1 MGSFIYGV
9 LRRGG
14 DWQLHPA
21 ETQAYSTISKSFCTF
36 AVDKANTLE
45 INTYH
50 KTAWLL
56 GAGELVG
63 RKLLVQ
69 LLQHPA
75 YRRVVV
81 LMEEPLRFEH
91 EKLEVQRVSYEHLDR
106 DIPEG
111 HVHDVYYAWDATS
124 RPIRYE
130 RERFQPEQTYACMLA
145 RLASARG
152 AAQYMYLSSVGADS
166 DSTLYYR
173 QEKREVEQALEAMNW
188 WGLHIFRPALIVDER
203 SSSTWGERAADWLG
217 RSLSDLSGGFLGK
230 YRPVD
235 ALTVAKA
242 MVQGAQRLQPGIHH
256 YSSEYLQELAKSLDK
271 GLIRR
276 DGKR

>member
-1 MGSFIYGV
+1 M
-9 LRRGG
+9 
-14 DWQLHPA
+14 
-21 ETQAYSTISKSFCTF
+21 
-36 AVDKANTLE
+36 
-45 INTYH
+45 
-50 KTAWLL
+50 
-56 GAGELVG
+56 VG

-81 LMEEPLRFEH
+81 LLEEPLRFEH
-91 EKLEVQRVSYEHLDR
+91 EKLELKRVSYEHLEQHV
-106 DIPEG
+106 PQG
-111 HVHDVYYAWDATS
+111 SVHDVYYAWDATG

-130 RERFQPEQTYACMLA
+130 KDRFEPQQTYAYLLA
-145 RLASARG
+145 QLALERG
-152 AAQYMYLSSVGADS
+152 AAQFMYLSSVGADPGS
-166 DSTLYYR
+166 MLYYR
-173 QEKREVEQALEAMNW
+173 QEKREVEQALEAMPW
-188 WGLHIFRPALIVDER
+188 WGLHIFRPALIVDE
-203 SSSTWGERAADWLG
+203 SSTSGWGQRTADWLG
-217 RSLSDLSGGFLGK
+217 QSLSNLSGGILGK

-235 ALTVAKA
+235 ALTIAKA